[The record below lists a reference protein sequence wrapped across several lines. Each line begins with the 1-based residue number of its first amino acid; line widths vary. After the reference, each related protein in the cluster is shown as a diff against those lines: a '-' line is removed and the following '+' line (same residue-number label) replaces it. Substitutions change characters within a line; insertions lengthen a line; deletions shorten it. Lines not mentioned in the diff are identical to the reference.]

1 MVHLPDTGGTRGSAI
16 HAWRAIRLQALS
28 TGFVPEPV
36 RELYGPGVAQASQGR
51 GEARAGWGERP
62 KGMHA
67 STYERLLG
75 IIEACEE
82 NKDRGYTPCWHDGEC
97 RVFDSTLFA
106 FQLTKH

>member
-1 MVHLPDTGGTRGSAI
+1 
-16 HAWRAIRLQALS
+16 
-28 TGFVPEPV
+28 
-36 RELYGPGVAQASQGR
+36 
-51 GEARAGWGERP
+51 
-62 KGMHA
+62 MHA